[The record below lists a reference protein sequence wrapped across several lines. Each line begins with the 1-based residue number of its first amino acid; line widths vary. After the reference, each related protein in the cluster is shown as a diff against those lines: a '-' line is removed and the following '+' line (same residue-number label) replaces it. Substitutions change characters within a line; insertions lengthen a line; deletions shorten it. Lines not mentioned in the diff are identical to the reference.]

1 MPEPPLADFT
11 QTLVGSSATSRSR
24 LTSSSGSE
32 SIEGRFPPGTL
43 LNGRYRII
51 ALLGKGGMGEVYRA
65 TDLTLGQ
72 SVALKFLPALAASES
87 HWLERFHSEV
97 RIARQVSHPN
107 VCRVYDIG
115 EAEGLPYISME
126 FVDGEDLSTLIRR
139 IGRLPSD
146 KAAEISRKIC
156 AGLAAAHSKGIIH
169 RDLKP
174 HNIMLDR
181 QGEVLICDFG
191 LAAVAS
197 ELQPADFRQGTP
209 AYMAPEQLKGTD
221 VTTASDI
228 YSLGLV
234 LYELFTG
241 KRAYSATSINDLLQ
255 LQENQS
261 LTSMAALANDI
272 DPAVENT
279 IRQCLDPNPALRPPS
294 ALAVAAALPGGDPLA
309 AALAAGQTP
318 SPELVAAARSAALSK
333 RYSIPLLAFIL
344 VFLLVLP
351 WVRTPI
357 EATGYIN
364 LDLPRAA
371 LEVRAREYAA
381 QFGYPAR
388 PADWYSEFS
397 GRTTMVE
404 WLEKKPKLDWRKT
417 LAEESPI
424 LLLYRQSPALLLA
437 NPDGQIGWNTPSLD
451 QTNSLR
457 LQLDTNG
464 RLRYFEAV
472 PPVNPA
478 TPPASFDSSQLFRA
492 TGLNPESFTASA
504 PFRTPKSVFDEI
516 QAFTGPHPSLP
527 AATIDLQYATYH
539 GRLTSLYVRYPWSSP
554 VSDDVKPLSA
564 AEQFNNYFTF
574 TALLVFLFFAVTLAR
589 RNWLAN
595 RADRRGALRL
605 FLFRV
610 ATGFGSWFLAA
621 HFVPHAAMITFAGA
635 WLAFTLLGSLI
646 LWGLYIALEPYLRQ
660 RWPQS
665 IVTWNR
671 LLAGRF
677 LDTNVAAHALVGIG
691 IGMVIVSTFMA
702 KGWVAYTRLGHI
714 AANYIVVDSPGAW
727 LAALLELANN
737 AIVTGFIPFFV
748 LFGLRVALRR
758 DIFVVL
764 GGTLFL
770 CAINSELWQSTN
782 LPLDL
787 AVYAFIALIV
797 VVALLRFG
805 MLTTLVAVFV
815 ANTIGRVPLTTDSST
830 WFMPYSFAYLLL
842 IAALAVAALWRSL
855 GDQPLLAEKPLP

>member
-11 QTLVGSSATSRSR
+11 QTVVGSSATSRSR
-24 LTSSSGSE
+24 LTSNSGSE

-255 LQENQS
+255 LQESQS
-261 LTSMAALANDI
+261 LTSMTSLANDI

-279 IRQCLDPNPALRPPS
+279 IRQCLSPDPAHRPPS

-318 SPELVAAARSAALSK
+318 SPELVAAARSASLSK
-333 RYSIPLLAFIL
+333 RYSIPLLAFVLI
-344 VFLLVLP
+344 FLLALP
-351 WVRTPI
+351 AIRSPI
-357 EATGYIN
+357 ETPAYAS

-371 LEVRAREYAA
+371 LEVRARDLAA
-381 QFGYPAR
+381 QFGFTAR
-388 PADWYSEFS
+388 PVDWHSEFAVHAS
-397 GRTTMVE
+397 MTE
-404 WLEKKPKLDWRKT
+404 WISQQGKPNWQQA
-417 LAEESPI
+417 LARESN
-424 LLLYRQSPALLLA
+424 LLFLYRQAPSHLLSSPDGVVEWNKPALI
-437 NPDGQIGWNTPSLD
+437 QS
-451 QTNSLR
+451 NSLR
-457 LQLDTNG
+457 LYLDSAG
-464 RLRYFEAV
+464 RLRQFEAI
-472 PPVNPA
+472 PPLEPS
-478 TPPASFDSSQLFRA
+478 TPPFTFDPASIYRA
-492 TGLNPESFTASA
+492 LDLPAENFTPAS
-504 PFRTPKSVFDEI
+504 PFRTPLTAHDQV
-516 QAFTGPHPSLP
+516 QAFSGPHPSIP
-527 AATIDLQYATYH
+527 KATFHFQYGTYK
-539 GRLTSLYVRYPWSSP
+539 GRLTSLYILYPWS
-554 VSDDVKPLSA
+554 KPIQDAVQPPSA
-564 AEQFNNYFTF
+564 AEQFSTYFTVA
-574 TALLVFLFFAVTLAR
+574 ALAVFLFFVTTLAR

-595 RADRRGALRL
+595 RADRRGAQRL
-605 FLFRV
+605 FLLRL
-610 ATGFGSWFLAA
+610 ATGSASWLISA
-621 HFVPHAAMITFAGA
+621 HFVPTAAMVSYGGT
-635 WLAFTLLGSLI
+635 WLAYNLLIALI
-646 LWGLYIALEPYLRQ
+646 FWGLYVALEPYLRQ

-665 IVTWNR
+665 IITWNR
-671 LLAGRF
+671 LLNGRF
-677 LDTNVAAHALVGIG
+677 LDSDVAAHTLMGVAIV
-691 IGMVIVSTFMA
+691 MAIVSTFML
-702 KGWVAYTRLGHI
+702 KGWFALNRFGRLTP
-714 AANYIVVDSPGAW
+714 NYISLDSPGLW
-727 LAALLELANN
+727 LSSIIDVANS
-737 AIVTGFIPFFV
+737 AIITGFLTFFV
-748 LFGLRVALRR
+748 LFGLRILLRR

-764 GGTLFL
+764 GGTIFL
-770 CAINSELWQSTN
+770 TAVNSDLWQSKHLLQDGT
-782 LPLDL
+782 
-787 AVYAFIALIV
+787 VYFFISLV
-797 VVALLRFG
+797 VVLALLRFG
-805 MLTTLVAVFV
+805 MLTTLVAVFT
-815 ANTIGRVPLTTDSST
+815 ANVIGRTPFTMDFSH
-830 WFMPYSFAYLLL
+830 WFIPYSFASLLL
-842 IAALAVAALWRSL
+842 IAAIALFAFWRSL
-855 GDQPLLAEKPLP
+855 GDQSLLAEKPIP